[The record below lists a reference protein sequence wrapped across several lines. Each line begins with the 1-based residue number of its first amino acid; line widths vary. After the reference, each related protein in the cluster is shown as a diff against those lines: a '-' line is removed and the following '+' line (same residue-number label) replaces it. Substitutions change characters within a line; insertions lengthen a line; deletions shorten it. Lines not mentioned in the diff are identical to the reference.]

1 MSILSSSTIG
11 GRLAG
16 ANHHAPPILDGNGNI
31 YALMS
36 DTGTDDLEMMKSSNG
51 GVDWTE
57 QDQTNAPS
65 DVVADAN
72 PTALACV
79 QRGTVIH
86 VAWLTERRV
95 SGMDSLLDVYYATF
109 NTSDAGSNP
118 DTWQIEESVVTVTVD
133 GSTTARNFVDIAI
146 DASGN
151 VTIVHPGT
159 VFTSMGTGY
168 WTASISYRTAGG
180 SWTTDVGISG
190 SVTVDTVAAAID
202 VVPGSGNRVVVY
214 ETASTD
220 VIAKPI
226 TFSTSVGTGTVVDS
240 VSVPAGGVDVFGF
253 LDSGS
258 TARIAVA
265 YRIATSTYAR
275 RINTDGTIESGEFQF
290 AVNGSEFTPNS
301 GIYMVG
307 YLAYDNTNDDLYSV
321 FPVTDGDLWY
331 NLSANGIDA
340 NWATEPTEIETTT
353 GNNQV
358 NAAIY
363 DRSGLKLAYIVTLSA
378 SSGLHHYGET
388 SLAAGAGTIDLTH
401 LDASPTFFGPTVAA
415 SSIILAHLNNPP
427 GFFNPV
433 VADSSIDLTHLSNPP
448 TFHQPTLVDIA
459 IIALNHL
466 DASPTFFAPQ
476 FDGNIDLNTL
486 DAAPTFFAP
495 SLVGVIDLNHL
506 SNPPTFFNP
515 HLAGNIDLALLD
527 ASPTFHNITV
537 EGVGI
542 ITLNLLDAS
551 PTFPPIT
558 VQPGVQILDMD
569 LLDASPTFFAPSLV
583 GVIQLNHL
591 DNSPTFFA
599 VQLDGNIDLNHLDA
613 SPVFFA
619 PQLDGSI
626 NLNHLDASPTF
637 FAVAVVGLIDLANL
651 DASPTFFG
659 PTLAESSIDLDT
671 LDASP
676 TFHNITVAS
685 AGGAPLNMDLLDA
698 SPTFFAT
705 ELVGAIDLNSFN
717 TTQIFNPDL
726 VGNIDLD
733 SFTSTAFYEPVVGQA
748 SIDLE
753 ALDNA
758 PNFFAPSFVGV
769 IDLVSADFGP
779 VFHAPTIGASSID
792 LNHLFA
798 TQIFSITVVDGGA
811 PAPVGFQ
818 LPLRGVDR

>member
-1 MSILSSSTIG
+1 MSILSSGSIG
-11 GRLAG
+11 IRNAIGQ
-16 ANHHAPPILDGNGNI
+16 HHAPPIVDGNGNI

-36 DTGTDDLEMMKSSNG
+36 TIDVDDLQMWKSSNG
-51 GVDWTE
+51 GVNWSE
-57 QDQTNAPS
+57 QDAANAPS
-65 DVVADAN
+65 DVAGDAN
-72 PTALACV
+72 PAALACV

-86 VAWLTERRV
+86 VAWTGERRA
-95 SGMDSLLDVYYATF
+95 SGMTSVLDVYYATF
-109 NTSDAGSNP
+109 NTSDAASNP
-118 DTWQIEESVVTVTVD
+118 DTWQIEETAVTVTVD
-133 GSTTARNFVDIAI
+133 DATTPRYFVDIAI

-151 VTIVHPGT
+151 VTIVHPGSEFVT
-159 VFTSMGTGY
+159 MGTGY
-168 WTASISYRTAGG
+168 WTAAISYRTAGG

-190 SVTVDTVAAAID
+190 SVEINTLAAAIAS
-202 VVPGSGNRVVVY
+202 VPGSGNRVVVY
-214 ETASTD
+214 TTTTVLSR
-220 VIAKPI
+220 PI
-226 TFSTSVGTGTVVDS
+226 TFSTSVGTTTEVDN
-240 VSVPAGGVDVFGF
+240 VAVPTGGLDIFGF

-258 TARIAVA
+258 TARISVSF
-265 YRIATSTYAR
+265 RIATATYAR
-275 RINTDGTIESGEFQF
+275 RINTDGTIESGEFQVE
-290 AVNGSEFTPNS
+290 VNGSEFTPNS
-301 GIYMVG
+301 SEYVVG
-307 YLAYDNTNDDLYSV
+307 YLAYDETNDDLYSV
-321 FPVTDGDLWY
+321 FPVTDADLWY
-331 NLSANGIDA
+331 NVSADGSDA
-340 NWATEPTEIETTT
+340 NWASEPTEIETTT
-353 GNNQV
+353 ANHKI
-358 NAAIY
+358 NAAVY
-363 DRSGLKLAYIVTLSA
+363 DRSGLKLGYLVTLSGSA
-378 SSGLHHYGET
+378 GAQHYGET

-476 FDGNIDLNTL
+476 LDGNIDLNTL

-495 SLVGVIDLNHL
+495 SLVGIIDLNHL